1 MQEKSIGICILLCFV
16 TFGIY
21 YLAWVYGM
29 MKKIKLMAGEEPR
42 CGGEIALFIFIPF
55 YGLFWMY
62 SRSKKL
68 AAAGAACGVP
78 MDDKSLINLLLAIF
92 GFGFVSVALMQAD
105 LNKAA
110 VAFQAAA

>member
-1 MQEKSIGICILLCFV
+1 MQEKNIAVSIVLSIV

-21 YLAWVYGM
+21 YLVWIFGI
-29 MKKIKLMAGEEPR
+29 MKKIKLLASEEPK

-55 YGLFWMY
+55 YALFWMY

-68 AAAGAACGVP
+68 AAAGTACGVP
-78 MDDKSLINLLLAIF
+78 MEDKSLINLLLAIF
-92 GFGFVSVALMQAD
+92 GFGFVSVALMQVD

-110 VAFQAAA
+110 VAFRAAA